1 MKFIELYDLL
11 NEQNLRTTKTQPLVN
26 AIKNRYPISF
36 YYAGPQRPRKTSV
49 KNGYRVKAEAVAI
62 GLSKRGNL
70 IVRAFVKPPSTSK
83 TGFQK
88 HGWRTFLV
96 NRMSN
101 VRVFDNQTF
110 NEKRPGY
117 EEGDDKSMSV
127 TYVTTDWDVQT
138 EPKPEVT
145 PTPPT
150 ETEPKPEVKPEP
162 KPEVKPEPSPE
173 VKPEPTLTAEP
184 TQPEPEPEEELP
196 QPKPEEKP
204 SENPEE
210 DEEDKNLQENIN
222 RIKSLMLLLN

>member
-1 MKFIELYDLL
+1 MSFFNVIESLL
-11 NEQNLRTTKTQPLVN
+11 NEQNLRTTKTQPIVS
-26 AIKNRYPISF
+26 AIKNRFPISF
-36 YYAGPQRPRKTSV
+36 YYAGPQRPRKTRV
-49 KNGYRVKAEAVAI
+49 KNGYRVKAEAVAL

-88 HGWRTFLV
+88 HGWRTFLI

-101 VRVFDNQTF
+101 VRVFDNETF

-117 EEGDDKSMSV
+117 EEGDDKSMTV
-127 TYVTTDWDVQT
+127 TYVKTDWDVVS
-138 EPKPEVT
+138 EPKPEVKPT
-145 PTPPT
+145 QQTEPEKIEPTP
-150 ETEPKPEVKPEP
+150 EIKPEP
-162 KPEVKPEPSPE
+162 KPEVKPEPT
-173 VKPEPTLTAEP
+173 VEPTVEP
-184 TQPEPEPEEELP
+184 ESEPEEELP